1 MKKIWKV
8 GILVA
13 TCLMMMNGCLGES
26 GRMADLAEKT
36 VESQNEVNSANAKTH
51 DNFVNLNREFQ
62 RERNELQSERQ
73 SLNKQFEKL
82 ESERSSLH
90 RLQHSELAWSESFR
104 FLAIVIA
111 AIMPLFLCAY
121 LIWAASHRSV
131 HQDEVNSILIRELTS
146 SNPRLIAG
154 PNLSRIS
161 EKHRRITGD
170 PEPPTTN

>member
-1 MKKIWKV
+1 MKKTWKV

-13 TCLMMMNGCLGES
+13 TCLMMNGCLGES

-36 VESQNEVNSANAKTH
+36 VESQNEVNSANARAH

-62 RERNELQSERQ
+62 RERNDLQTERQ

-82 ESERSSLH
+82 ESDRSSLH
-90 RLQHSELAWSESFR
+90 RLRRSELAWSESLG

-121 LIWAASHRSV
+121 LIWTALHRPD
-131 HQDEVNSILIRELTS
+131 HHDEVNSILIRELTS

-154 PNLSRIS
+154 PRPPQTSK
-161 EKHRRITGD
+161 KHRRITGD
-170 PEPPTTN
+170 PGTPPTN